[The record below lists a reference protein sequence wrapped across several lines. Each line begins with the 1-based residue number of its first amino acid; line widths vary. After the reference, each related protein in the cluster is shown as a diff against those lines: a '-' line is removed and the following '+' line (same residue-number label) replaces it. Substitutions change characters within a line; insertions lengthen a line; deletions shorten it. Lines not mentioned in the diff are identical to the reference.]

1 MYRYFKMRT
10 LKVILVIDIFLGL
23 AVESQEA
30 ISSLGV
36 LNSDIEEY
44 LDLIEMHL
52 IEREWVEVFVV
63 DVDESVVFAVSHQ
76 IADVYDQ
83 SSQIGD
89 SELIKC

>member
-10 LKVILVIDIFLGL
+10 LKVILVVDIFLGL
-23 AVESQEA
+23 AVESREA

-52 IEREWVEVFVV
+52 MEREWVGVFVC
-63 DVDESVVFAVSHQ
+63 
-76 IADVYDQ
+76 
-83 SSQIGD
+83 
-89 SELIKC
+89 LL

>member
-10 LKVILVIDIFLGL
+10 LKVILVVDIFLDL
-23 AVESQEA
+23 AVESREV

-52 IEREWVEVFVV
+52 MERE
-63 DVDESVVFAVSHQ
+63 
-76 IADVYDQ
+76 
-83 SSQIGD
+83 
-89 SELIKC
+89 

>member
-10 LKVILVIDIFLGL
+10 LKVILVVDIFLDL
-23 AVESQEA
+23 AVESREV

-52 IEREWVEVFVV
+52 MERDWVGM
-63 DVDESVVFAVSHQ
+63 FAVH
-76 IADVYDQ
+76 
-83 SSQIGD
+83 
-89 SELIKC
+89 

>member
-10 LKVILVIDIFLGL
+10 LKVILVVDIFLGL
-23 AVESQEA
+23 AAESREA

-52 IEREWVEVFVV
+52 IEREWVRVFVV
-63 DVDESVVFAVSHQ
+63 DGERAVFAVFHQ
-76 IADVYDQ
+76 IADTYDQ
-83 SSQIGD
+83 ARGWVILSR
-89 SELIKC
+89 

>member
-10 LKVILVIDIFLGL
+10 SKVILVVDIFLGL
-23 AVESQEA
+23 AVESRES

-52 IEREWVEVFVV
+52 MEREWVRVFVV
-63 DVDESVVFAVSHQ
+63 DVDDDEGAAFEVFHQ
-76 IADVYDQ
+76 IADTW
-83 SSQIGD
+83 GF
-89 SELIKC
+89 

>member
-10 LKVILVIDIFLGL
+10 LKVILVVDIFLDL
-23 AVESQEA
+23 AVESREV

-52 IEREWVEVFVV
+52 MERDWVGMFVV
-63 DVDESVVFAVSHQ
+63 HW
-76 IADVYDQ
+76 IKTRRLRY
-83 SSQIGD
+83 
-89 SELIKC
+89 LIK

>member
-10 LKVILVIDIFLGL
+10 LKVILVVDIFLDL
-23 AVESQEA
+23 AVESREA

-52 IEREWVEVFVV
+52 MEREW
-63 DVDESVVFAVSHQ
+63 DESVCCALDKSAAFAVSHQ

-83 SSQIGD
+83 VHRLASLD
-89 SELIKC
+89 

>member
-10 LKVILVIDIFLGL
+10 LKVILVVDIFLDL
-23 AVESQEA
+23 AVESREA

-52 IEREWVEVFVV
+52 MEREWVGVFVV
-63 DVDESVVFAVSHQ
+63 DKSAVFAVSHQ
-76 IADVYDQ
+76 IAGAYGQARGWV
-83 SSQIGD
+83 IP
-89 SELIKC
+89 K